1 MTDPDKN
8 CTMDRFKTRATVKRL
23 LTEREEVLVLLYK
36 ASGRAPFRAD
46 EQTLAMVN
54 RFCQVLI
61 DYVAAAHFGL
71 YRRFVEGKERR
82 MSVATVAIEVY
93 PYIDHSTQIAVAFND
108 RYGETAVDERLERLH
123 YDLLHL
129 GEVLARRIE
138 MEDRLITALLS
149 EPAPAPQTPS

>member
-1 MTDPDKN
+1 MTDLDKN
-8 CTMDRFKTRATVKRL
+8 CTTGRFKTRATVKRL
-23 LTEREEVLVLLYK
+23 LAEREEVLVLLYK

-46 EQTLAMVN
+46 AQVSAILN
-54 RFCQVLI
+54 QFCQVLI

-82 MSVATVAIEVY
+82 LSVAKVATEVY
-93 PYIDHSTQIAVAFND
+93 TYIDQSTRIAVAFND
-108 RYGETAVDERLERLH
+108 RYGEIAADDRLERLH
-123 YDLLHL
+123 HDLLHL

-149 EPAPAPQTPS
+149 EPAPAPQTAS